1 MHMRTSSGFA
11 IESQGS
17 SGHELY
23 FQSATTLLN
32 ASLHDHD
39 DNVRKLALEFYN
51 IHPRSYLWSHVD
63 ENIVI
68 RCVINYCA

>member
-1 MHMRTSSGFA
+1 M
-11 IESQGS
+11 
-17 SGHELY
+17 
-23 FQSATTLLN
+23 LLN

-68 RCVINYCA
+68 RCVIHQCVY